1 VLQLELSRKARLGH
15 LFSHWSVNI
24 LAIKV
29 LSVDVNE
36 YRNVMLGKDR
46 RSCQL
51 GCQPFLA
58 LTDSESGSLMA
69 NHADEKARHVLAPS
83 LRKCAG
89 EGRLAVVSEAQWRET
104 QEPAADHKGLNVVDF
119 ENPGVVPSV
128 RKAIDLL
135 PPKKRKLLL
144 LAAGIQISLGAL
156 DLIGI
161 ALIGL
166 VAAVAV
172 SGVGG
177 SIGPGSATENL
188 PSWVQSVLSWLG
200 LGGLTISQLAVILA
214 LAAVLIL
221 VLKTVLSAF
230 MSRRIIRFLA
240 NRQADVSVRLAREF
254 LSRPLAHVQRW
265 TTPEAMYALG
275 SGVAAATVS
284 LLGAAITIASEV
296 FLFLIVGVS
305 LFLYD
310 PLLTVICIVLFG
322 IIVLILYKGLGGW
335 TSRNARVM
343 TDASIDT
350 LTVVSEALSTYREAT
365 VLNRRDLYVT
375 RYEGL
380 VGRYAGASA
389 TAGFILEIPK
399 YVLDIALYLGV
410 LILGVVQFLTKDWT
424 SAAATVALFL
434 AAGSR
439 ILPGLLR
446 LQGAS
451 ITIRNAAV
459 QAQPTFFMSDYLAR
473 TQDPDAADRE
483 PAARVLAEQIHTHAI
498 SGYPDFVADLIVDSV
513 SLTYSDAAEP
523 ALIGASLVAPTG
535 TSVALVGSTGAGK
548 STLADVILGVLEPDS
563 GSVTISGLSPRAAI
577 DKWPGAISYVPQ
589 AVALVAGS
597 VRENVALGMPHD
609 SIDDELVWDALRRA
623 HLDDFLVESRD
634 GLETM
639 IGERGFRLS
648 GGQRQRLGIARALYT
663 RPKLLVLDEA
673 TSALDAETEQ
683 AIIKTLQELE
693 GEVTTITV
701 AHRLATVRFADQ
713 VLYLE
718 NGRVSARGKFDEVRA
733 QVTDFD
739 RQASLLGL

>member
-1 VLQLELSRKARLGH
+1 
-15 LFSHWSVNI
+15 
-24 LAIKV
+24 
-29 LSVDVNE
+29 
-36 YRNVMLGKDR
+36 
-46 RSCQL
+46 
-51 GCQPFLA
+51 
-58 LTDSESGSLMA
+58 
-69 NHADEKARHVLAPS
+69 
-83 LRKCAG
+83 
-89 EGRLAVVSEAQWRET
+89 VSEADGRET
-104 QEPAADHKGLNVVDF
+104 QEPDVAHKGLNVVDF
-119 ENPGVVPSV
+119 ESPGVVPAV
-128 RKAIDLL
+128 RKAVELL
-135 PPKKRKLLL
+135 PPGKRRLLF
-144 LAAGIQISLGAL
+144 AAAVVQISLGVL

-172 SGVGG
+172 SGVGAVLG
-177 SIGPGSATENL
+177 EGAASESLPGWAQTIL
-188 PSWVQSVLSWLG
+188 SWVG
-200 LGGLTISQLAVILA
+200 LGGLTISQLTVLLA
-214 LAAVLIL
+214 LAAVFIL
-221 VLKTVLSAF
+221 VLKTVLSAL

-284 LLGAAITIASEV
+284 LLGASITIASEV
-296 FLFLIVGVS
+296 FLFAILGIS

-310 PLLTVICIVLFG
+310 PILTVICVALFTV
-322 IIVLILYKGLGGW
+322 IALILYKGLGGW

-350 LTVVSEALSTYREAT
+350 LTAVSEALATYREST

-410 LILGVVQFLTKDWT
+410 LLLGVVQFLTKDWA

-459 QAQPTFFMSDYLAR
+459 QAQPTFFMSDYLTR
-473 TQDPDAADRE
+473 TRTADDIDRAAG
-483 PAARVLAEQIHTHAI
+483 ARVTAEQIHAHVVT
-498 SGYPDFVADLIVDSV
+498 GYPDFVADVRV
-513 SLTYSDAAEP
+513 EAVTLTYSDAAEP
-523 ALIGASLVAPTG
+523 ALAEASFVALTG

-548 STLADVILGVLEPDS
+548 STLADVVLGVMEPES
-563 GSVTISGLSPRAAI
+563 GSVTISGLAPRDAI
-577 DKWPGAISYVPQ
+577 DRWPGAISYVPQ

-597 VRENVALGMPHD
+597 VRQNVALGLPD
-609 SIDDELVWDALRRA
+609 EAIDDDLVWEALRRA
-623 HLDDFLVESRD
+623 HLDDFLVDNRE
-634 GLETM
+634 GLDTM

-683 AIIKTLQELE
+683 SIIRTLQELE

-701 AHRLATVRFADQ
+701 AHRLATVRYADQ

-718 NGRVSARGKFDEVRA
+718 DGRIAARGTFDEVRA